1 MNKLDKAIEDWV
13 AAHPYLQEIAKL
25 QKPILNVLG
34 GSSQEGSSLED
45 VVSNWPQVEEELKKG
60 LPALT
65 SAQWQDKAVE
75 AAAGIVAQLATAL
88 GEVELP
94 LAFKQQI
101 QMLNRLLEEKPEAA
115 TDFVRKVLEQ
125 QEASFAEETGN
136 EINDEVIILLVWSA
150 LSTVLA
156 PLRSKLEEWGA
167 EGRWGKPHCPLCGQ
181 FPAMAQL
188 VRTKKGRERDLVCGC
203 CQTRWR
209 YKRMGCPFCR
219 NEDDHRISIIEPAE
233 TPELRL
239 DTCAECKGYL
249 KTYTGEGNEEVVLA
263 DWSTLHLDAVAKN
276 KGFRRIGYQRYRL

>member
-1 MNKLDKAIEDWV
+1 LNKLDKAIEDWV

-25 QKPILNVLG
+25 QKPILNVLT
-34 GSSQEGSSLED
+34 GSSREGSSLED
-45 VVSNWPQVEEELKKG
+45 VVSNWSQVEEELDKG

-65 SAQWQDKAVE
+65 SARWQQKALE
-75 AAAGIVAQLATAL
+75 AAAGIVVQLATAL
-88 GEVELP
+88 EDAELP
-94 LAFKQQI
+94 VAFKQQMQI
-101 QMLNRLLEEKPEAA
+101 LNRLFGEKPETAEH
-115 TDFVRKVLEQ
+115 FVRKVLEQ
-125 QEASFAEETGN
+125 QASSFAEMTET

-156 PLRSKLEEWGA
+156 PLRSKLEEWGE

-209 YKRMGCPFCR
+209 YKRMGCPYCR
-219 NEDDHRISIIEPAE
+219 NEDDYRLSIIEPAE

-239 DTCAECKGYL
+239 DTCGECKGYL
-249 KTYTGEGNEEVVLA
+249 KTYTGEGNEEVVMA
-263 DWSTLHLDAVAKN
+263 DWSTLHLDAVAKH